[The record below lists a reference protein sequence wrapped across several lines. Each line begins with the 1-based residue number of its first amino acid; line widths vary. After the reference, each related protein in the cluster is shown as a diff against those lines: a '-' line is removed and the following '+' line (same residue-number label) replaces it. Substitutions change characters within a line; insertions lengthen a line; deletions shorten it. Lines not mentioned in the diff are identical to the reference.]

1 MAKTIY
7 NKIKSGKIPVI
18 KKELEE
24 GVIAEANRDGS
35 IYVDKD
41 IKKNSPLE
49 KEAIA
54 HEKVHLDQ
62 MQRGDLDYDDN
73 SVYWKGKKYSRQKMN
88 EGSKQLPWE
97 KEAYNKTK
105 HMKKSKNSAVKMSD
119 ADLVANNTQTHKKFQ
134 NLGSIAFDAAE
145 EGFKGTQERFKN
157 MPLPSKPEDDAPTQ
171 MRSTPITKKAKS
183 SPFKV
188 NDGTEASKKITKT
201 RAKDSEGNLGTATIT
216 VGSTA
221 PIVSYRTKSSQGS
234 YQKVYDTFK
243 TNDKGQKINP
253 INGNVYN
260 SVADFEKD
268 AKDNPA
274 KKEKV
279 VTKGKSDVSS
289 EFEKDQQE
297 NPGSLNPGY
306 YQSIDGKYAEAVR
319 RRDAKGDMRR
329 DVANRKKYDRL
340 QKRAQKQVDRQ
351 VKKFNKNPDNEGFEF
366 SSDDLKKT
374 NAMYKL
380 GANADNNK
388 TLTSITVGGGGD
400 MPEAKTTYKFNPNV
414 SQDDFV
420 KSRIGKQYDDNT
432 LINKRSNPTTSNV
445 AAGEDVQTIQ
455 QAEQNALNANTED
468 SPGEM
473 NKKNKNKGPFKM
485 KGFSGL
491 QN

>member
-18 KKELEE
+18 KKDLEE

-41 IKKNSPLE
+41 VKKNSPLE

-73 SVYWKGKKYSRQKMN
+73 SVYWKGKKYSRENMN

-105 HMKKSKNSAVKMSD
+105 HMKKSKNSAAKMSD
-119 ADLVANNTQTHKKFQ
+119 RDLVANNAQTHQKFQ
-134 NLGSIAFDAAE
+134 NLGSIAADAAE
-145 EGFKGTQERFKN
+145 QSYASTKDRFNK
-157 MPLPSKPEDDAPTQ
+157 MPLPDNTNPDKDDPPVK
-171 MRSTPITKKAKS
+171 MKSMPITKKAKS
-183 SPFKV
+183 SPFKEI
-188 NDGTEASKKITKT
+188 TEASKKVTKVK
-201 RAKDSEGNLGTATIT
+201 AKDEQGKQGTATIT

-221 PIVSYRTKSSQGS
+221 PIVSYRTPTSKGS
-234 YQKVYDTFK
+234 YKKVYDTFE
-243 TNDKGQKINP
+243 TNEKGQKINP
-253 INGNVYN
+253 INGNVYD
-260 SVADFEKD
+260 SLADFEKD

-274 KKEKV
+274 QKEKV
-279 VTKGKSDVSS
+279 VEKGKASVSS
-289 EFEKDQQE
+289 EFERDKQE

-306 YQSIDGKYAEAVR
+306 YESLSGKYAEQVR
-319 RRDAKGDMRR
+319 RQDAKGDMRR
-329 DVANRKKYDRL
+329 DARNRKKYDRL
-340 QKRAQKQVDRQ
+340 QRRAQRQVDRQ

-374 NAMYKL
+374 KAMYKL

-432 LINKRSNPTTSNV
+432 LINKRSNPTISDV
-445 AAGEDVQTIQ
+445 DAGKDVKTIQ
-455 QAEQNALNANTED
+455 EVEQDALNSQT

-491 QN
+491 QI

>member
-157 MPLPSKPEDDAPTQ
+157 MPLPSKPEPDPNDPPTK
-171 MRSTPITKKAKS
+171 MRSMPITKKAKS

-188 NDGTEASKKITKT
+188 NDGTEASKKVVT
-201 RAKDSEGNLGTATIT
+201 RKAKDVDGNLGTQTIT

-221 PIVSYRTKSSQGS
+221 PIVSYRNKTLPSYAEAYKNVDKSKYPTLES
-234 YQKVYDTFK
+234 F
-243 TNDKGQKINP
+243 
-253 INGNVYN
+253 
-260 SVADFEKD
+260 KD
-268 AKDNPA
+268 AAELYKEQKPEEF
-274 KKEKV
+274 KKQSQEKV
-279 VTKGKSDVSS
+279 VTPGKTDVSDT
-289 EFEKDQQE
+289 FEKDVE
-297 NPGSLNPGY
+297 KDPGKLNPGY

-319 RRDAKGDMRR
+319 RRDSKGDMRR
-329 DVANRKKYDRL
+329 NAANEKKYDKLTSRVEND
-340 QKRAQKQVDRQ
+340 KQKQ
-351 VKKFNKNPDNEGFEF
+351 KEKFEKKNPGQTFDFEKHG
-366 SSDDLKKT
+366 KKK
-374 NAMYKL
+374 NYYYKL
-380 GANADNNK
+380 SDGE
-388 TLTSITVGGGGD
+388 GGTMSKENYMKGRAGH
-400 MPEAKTTYKFNPNV
+400 
-414 SQDDFV
+414 
-420 KSRIGKQYDDNT
+420 QYDSNV
-432 LINKRSNPTTSNV
+432 LINKRSNPTESFV
-445 AAGEDVQTIQ
+445 EAGEDVGTREGNLAAVK
-455 QAEQNALNANTED
+455 AENTPKTD
-468 SPGEM
+468 LTSDNTQVAS
-473 NKKNKNKGPFKM
+473 NKMSNKNKNKGPFKM

>member
-18 KKELEE
+18 KKELED

-41 IKKNSPLE
+41 VKKNSPLE

-157 MPLPSKPEDDAPTQ
+157 MPLPSKPEPDPNDPPTK
-171 MRSTPITKKAKS
+171 MRSMPITKKAKS
-183 SPFKV
+183 SPLKV
-188 NDGTEASKKITKT
+188 DDGTERSKKTITRK
-201 RAKDSEGNLGTATIT
+201 AKDVDGNLGTQTIT
-216 VGSTA
+216 IANTA
-221 PIVSYRTKSSQGS
+221 PIVSYRNKESQGS

-260 SVADFEKD
+260 NVSDFEND
-268 AKDNPA
+268 ALKNPA
-274 KKEKV
+274 EKEKV
-279 VTKGKSDVSS
+279 VTKGKTDVSDT
-289 EFEKDQQE
+289 FEKDVE
-297 NPGSLNPGY
+297 KNPGKLNPGY

-319 RRDAKGDMRR
+319 RRDSKGDMRR
-329 DVANRKKYDRL
+329 NAANEKKYDKLTSRI
-340 QKRAQKQVDRQ
+340 KDDRQKQ
-351 VKKFNKNPDNEGFEF
+351 KEKFEKKNPGQTFDFEKHG
-366 SSDDLKKT
+366 KKKSYY
-374 NAMYKL
+374 YKL
-380 GANADNNK
+380 SDGE
-388 TLTSITVGGGGD
+388 GGTMSKENYMKGRAGH
-400 MPEAKTTYKFNPNV
+400 
-414 SQDDFV
+414 
-420 KSRIGKQYDDNT
+420 QYDSNV
-432 LINKRSNPTTSNV
+432 LINKRSNPSESNIK
-445 AAGEDVQTIQ
+445 AGDDVKTRDANM
-455 QAEQNALNANTED
+455 AEIKGAN
-468 SPGEM
+468 PQM
-473 NKKNKNKGPFKM
+473 NNKNKNKGPFKM